1 MDLKVV
7 VQGVPFIFFSISD
20 CKSFISVLWFYL
32 MMIVLRRGRNF
43 AIKSRYFVTFAIE
56 PLSTLK
62 PKRVGIIIEKFEGF
76 LFLNR

>member
-1 MDLKVV
+1 MKLRTVLD
-7 VQGVPFIFFSISD
+7 FFSDS
-20 CKSFISVLWFYL
+20 KSFISVLWFYL
-32 MMIVLRRGRNF
+32 MIVLRRGRNF

-76 LFLNR
+76 FIS

>member
-1 MDLKVV
+1 
-7 VQGVPFIFFSISD
+7 
-20 CKSFISVLWFYL
+20 
-32 MMIVLRRGRNF
+32 MIVLRRGRNF

-76 LFLNR
+76 YFLTANGKGFNHALAGGGRKLVNFLARTLSV